1 MFISFWKI
9 IQYENLSVYKF
20 KIKGNM
26 NYEMKYEEDDDENG
40 VSEIYRGDWTMR
52 SRLSKYA
59 RENEADGRRKDETG

>member
-26 NYEMKYEEDDDENG
+26 KYEMKYEEDDDENG
-40 VSEIYRGDWTMR
+40 VSEIYTGD
-52 SRLSKYA
+52 
-59 RENEADGRRKDETG
+59 